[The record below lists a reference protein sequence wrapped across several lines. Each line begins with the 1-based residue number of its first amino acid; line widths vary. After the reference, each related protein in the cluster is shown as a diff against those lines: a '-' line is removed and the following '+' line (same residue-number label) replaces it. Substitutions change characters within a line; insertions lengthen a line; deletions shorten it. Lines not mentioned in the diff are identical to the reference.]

1 MSQRGNIRNYSLSQ
15 NKNLNIKD
23 NHSKLEKPI
32 TSFYNIY
39 VKKQKISKSV
49 NKMPIYSSY
58 SNRQAYK
65 PINDNLFQSPNKL
78 EKKIHFRK
86 IYLNSNRIYS
96 QRNKCSSEYQTNF
109 IPTSKK
115 GNNNTIHQEIYVRK
129 KSVISPAKRCLSES
143 NLNNKNFKSKKK
155 YSYLTLTSNE
165 FSLYKKKEN
174 LQKNIQNTS
183 ISEKNQNIININLYN
198 EKNNFIANNIINK
211 IYMNK
216 NKRNNT
222 IYGIKTNYSQ
232 NSSITNNSES
242 LFNTERKDIPRKSNY
257 SFYYCPKNYQNN
269 NNECFFNKNNSKRKT
284 NYLPIV
290 QRKSNRQYNES
301 SIIKIQSV
309 IRGYLL
315 NKKLDKYLRHF
326 MKINN
331 AIKIIEKI
339 FIKQLIE
346 VLKRNKR
353 NRKNYNFRNI
363 YYSKRNDSIN
373 SINKN
378 QNLENNIELQTKI
391 NELINEKKE
400 LQNNYDNLKEFIKKY
415 KELEKQNQALKNEI
429 EKLKEK
435 NNELLVQ
442 LNKNKRPLFNYNLNK
457 YKRYVIQK
465 QKELNIISPKNVDII
480 YRKYNLNK
488 EIKLCDNKNG
498 FFTLGIDGKE
508 NEEIEEK
515 ESLKKNELRFLVKN
529 KENQI
534 KFKLFKSF
542 VKFYFNG
549 LCGQKI
555 MNIPINLNNG
565 NSNTFFMNRRYINY
579 DNNLLNCMS
588 IKTLSD
594 NSSIIT
600 ENKSKILE
608 LDNKMVKSNFCVDEY
623 NKKK

>member
-1 MSQRGNIRNYSLSQ
+1 
-15 NKNLNIKD
+15 
-23 NHSKLEKPI
+23 
-32 TSFYNIY
+32 
-39 VKKQKISKSV
+39 
-49 NKMPIYSSY
+49 
-58 SNRQAYK
+58 
-65 PINDNLFQSPNKL
+65 
-78 EKKIHFRK
+78 
-86 IYLNSNRIYS
+86 
-96 QRNKCSSEYQTNF
+96 
-109 IPTSKK
+109 
-115 GNNNTIHQEIYVRK
+115 
-129 KSVISPAKRCLSES
+129 
-143 NLNNKNFKSKKK
+143 
-155 YSYLTLTSNE
+155 
-165 FSLYKKKEN
+165 
-174 LQKNIQNTS
+174 
-183 ISEKNQNIININLYN
+183 
-198 EKNNFIANNIINK
+198 
-211 IYMNK
+211 MNK

-269 NNECFFNKNNSKRKT
+269 NNECFFSKNNSKRKT
-284 NYLPIV
+284 NNLPIV